1 VRRSLEGEGYTV
13 LATAGAEGALRTST
27 AWGEAIDVLLT
38 DLAMPGVHGPEL
50 AARIRARRPAIGV
63 VFMSG
68 YADDDLGRDPEL
80 TASSEILPK
89 PFNVEALSRAV
100 GRAADAGRRGTP

>member
-1 VRRSLEGEGYTV
+1 MLVT
-13 LATAGAEGALRTST
+13 
-27 AWGEAIDVLLT
+27 DVV
-38 DLAMPGVHGPEL
+38 MPDVHGPEL
-50 AARIRARRPAIGV
+50 AALIRAQRPGIGV
-63 VFMSG
+63 MFMSG